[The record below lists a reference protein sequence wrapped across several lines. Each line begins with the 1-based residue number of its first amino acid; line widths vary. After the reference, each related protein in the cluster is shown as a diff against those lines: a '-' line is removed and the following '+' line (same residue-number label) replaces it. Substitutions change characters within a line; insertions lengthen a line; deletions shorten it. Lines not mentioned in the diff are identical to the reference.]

1 MITLIS
7 QKKRMY
13 IVNIVL
19 FMLTN
24 TIKIKFK
31 KNNMKIFLVESLG
44 GGKEVI
50 RP

>member
-1 MITLIS
+1 
-7 QKKRMY
+7 MY

-19 FMLTN
+19 LMLTN

-31 KNNMKIFLVESLG
+31 NMKIFLVESLG